1 MADNVVLARNTDEAP
16 QNDRFA
22 QTVAFSHYNNI
33 SAQIGLD
40 PATGELVAGGAAA
53 QAEQACRNIQAI
65 IENVGHTMDDAVK
78 ANVYLRDLADLAA
91 IEDVYAAYEEMTK
104 EEAHA

>member
-33 SAQIGLD
+33 SAQLPID
-40 PATGELVAGGAAA
+40 PETGAIVEAASSSRPSSA
-53 QAEQACRNIQAI
+53 SRTSRPSSRASTTR
-65 IENVGHTMDDAVK
+65 
-78 ANVYLRDLADLAA
+78 
-91 IEDVYAAYEEMTK
+91 
-104 EEAHA
+104 

>member
-33 SAQIGLD
+33 SAQLPID
-40 PATGELVAGGAAA
+40 PETGAIVEGGIFE
-53 QAEQACRNIQAI
+53 QAEQCF
-65 IENVGHTMDDAVK
+65 EN
-78 ANVYLRDLADLAA
+78 L
-91 IEDVYAAYEEMTK
+91 
-104 EEAHA
+104 EATSRASTTR